1 MPRCER
7 AWIGGG
13 VLLAVWFWSTVGS
26 AQESVQAWRHVPA
39 AFHVHSLLLN
49 GGDSF
54 DALAAQA
61 KASGVEALFLTDNYL
76 LRYEYGLFP
85 FRGLMRRTHE
95 LPSVVQVGVDWFF
108 AQVREAGLRHPEVMF
123 IPGVEVVPHYY
134 WTGSLAGKDLTMHDS
149 QKNILVLGLPAADD
163 YKRLPGAGNRAAYEY
178 GWISMVL
185 LSPILLIPPGVW
197 LVSRRVNRKV
207 RVGWTFMVVRERRM
221 APGIS
226 LLALAGLLLVNN
238 YPFGALRYDPYR
250 DDAGLRP
257 HQDLIDYV
265 RERGGLTI
273 WSMPEARDFNRYDYG
288 RLGVVTVKTEPYP
301 EALLNTSGYTGFGA
315 VYQDNIT
322 VTDSGGVWDA
332 VLSQYAENPQQGTL
346 PPWGLG
352 EVAYRAT
359 DTAGKH
365 LYPVDTVLL
374 VKERTPAALLE
385 AMARGRMYARFR
397 AKEYGLV
404 LKDFAVGA
412 ESMGAVAISGQ
423 TLQAPPSTSVRL
435 RVAVAT
441 TDGRS
446 HRTSV
451 KVIRSGQVMAS
462 STETVPFTL
471 TFQDSA
477 PAAGRMSYY
486 RLMIGSGD
494 QLIVTNPI
502 FVRGQ
507 TAVPKNG

>member
-13 VLLAVWFWSTVGS
+13 VLLAMGFWSAAGS
-26 AQESVQAWRHVPA
+26 AQEPVQAWRHVPV
-39 AFHVHSLLLN
+39 AFHVHSMLST
-49 GGDSF
+49 GSDSF

-61 KASGVEALFLTDNYL
+61 KASGIEAIFLTDNYL

-85 FRGLMRRTHE
+85 LRGLVRRTYE
-95 LPSVVQVGVDWFF
+95 LPSVLQVGVDRFL
-108 AQVREAGLRHPEVMF
+108 AGVREAGLRHPEVSF

-134 WTGSLAGKDLTMHDS
+134 WTGSLLSGDLTMHDS
-149 QKNILVLGLPAADD
+149 QKNILVMGLPAADD
-163 YKRLPGAGNRAAYEY
+163 YARLPGAGNHAADEY
-178 GWISMVL
+178 GWVSAAL
-185 LSPILLIPPGVW
+185 LSPILLIPPGIW
-197 LVSRRVNRKV
+197 LASRPVERKV
-207 RVGWTFMVVRERRM
+207 RVGWTFMVVRERRR

-238 YPFGALRYDPYR
+238 YPFGAPRYDPYR
-250 DDAGLRP
+250 DDAGWRP

-265 RERGGLTI
+265 RARGGLTV
-273 WSMPEARDFNRYDYG
+273 WSMPEAKDFNRYDYG
-288 RLGVVTVKTEPYP
+288 RLGMVTVKTDPYP
-301 EALLNTSGYTGFGA
+301 EALLKTSGYTGFGA

-322 VTDSGGVWDA
+322 VTDPGGIWDS
-332 VLSQYAENPQQGTL
+332 VLSRYAENPPRGAL
-346 PPWGLG
+346 PPWGFG
-352 EVAYRAT
+352 EVAYRGA
-359 DTAGKH
+359 DSGGKY

-385 AMARGRMYARFR
+385 AMAQGRMYARFR

-404 LKDFAVGA
+404 LEDFAVDA
-412 ESMGAVAISGQ
+412 APRGAVAISGQ
-423 TLQAPPSTSVRL
+423 TLQVPPSASVRL

-451 KVIRSGQVMAS
+451 KVIRSGQVLAS
-462 STETVPFTL
+462 STETVPFAV
-471 TFQDSA
+471 TFQDNA
-477 PAAGRMSYY
+477 PAAGRMAYY
-486 RLMIGSGD
+486 RLLIGSGGH
-494 QLIVTNPI
+494 LIVTNPI

-507 TAVPKNG
+507 AAVPKNG